1 MLNYDLIRNQFDIK
15 DIKRFNRQIE
25 LYEKWKA
32 GDKERGIKRANST
45 VIGKTGFGKSI
56 IGLLA
61 AYENSLKGRS
71 TLIVVP
77 TKSLKIDWDE
87 KVKQWGIEKCD
98 VFVINS
104 LTVGKDV
111 NSFKY
116 DLKILDECHLYKSK
130 VFGKILDL
138 NSPYSLGL
146 TATLPENDEDY
157 LKLLQVL
164 PVIDAVDWEEAL
176 DNTYVSDFLIY
187 ILPIHCTQSEMYKL
201 DKWHNDFWKSTAIVG
216 GFMEAIK
223 IISNSDFRKSIAN
236 QKRMNENELFGVA
249 IKLKKA
255 VSERQSFM
263 YNHPSKKEKLIEIV
277 DKFNTKNIITFSESI
292 SFVNE
297 VTERLGSKAC
307 AYHSEQTDEELK
319 KMLNNFKHHRG
330 KIKVVNTAKALNQG
344 VDIPKIDL
352 AVISAWNSSSIQMNQ
367 RIGRALRK
375 SKNKNRAIIVI
386 TPLSRTDFKKTQD
399 EKWLEAALKDIPK
412 EKIKYISTIDEIEN
426 E

>member
-1 MLNYDLIRNQFDIK
+1 
-15 DIKRFNRQIE
+15 
-25 LYEKWKA
+25 
-32 GDKERGIKRANST
+32 
-45 VIGKTGFGKSI
+45 
-56 IGLLA
+56 
-61 AYENSLKGRS
+61 
-71 TLIVVP
+71 
-77 TKSLKIDWDE
+77 
-87 KVKQWGIEKCD
+87 
-98 VFVINS
+98 
-104 LTVGKDV
+104 
-111 NSFKY
+111 
-116 DLKILDECHLYKSK
+116 
-130 VFGKILDL
+130 
-138 NSPYSLGL
+138 
-146 TATLPENDEDY
+146 
-157 LKLLQVL
+157 
-164 PVIDAVDWEEAL
+164 
-176 DNTYVSDFLIY
+176 
-187 ILPIHCTQSEMYKL
+187 
-201 DKWHNDFWKSTAIVG
+201 
-216 GFMEAIK
+216 
-223 IISNSDFRKSIAN
+223 
-236 QKRMNENELFGVA
+236 
-249 IKLKKA
+249 
-255 VSERQSFM
+255 M